1 MVLKMGFKFI
11 SLTGLNLHFWLLCTL
26 IMSVFMSTSEA
37 QTPVKNDTAA
47 DFTPASNNQRDAPS
61 QSNSTIKSLLQQF
74 VKNGSSQIFDGTF
87 VYFFEDKIQTVKVHR
102 DINEQGKVVEEFV
115 PLDSKQNK
123 STRVLENQ
131 YCLLNNDW
139 QYQFQAMS
147 SSFPFRVNNFY
158 EQLQRHYDFKL
169 SDIVTVAGT
178 PAIGLYIKN
187 KDPYRYGYQLW
198 FEPRTATLLKYKL
211 VGQKDNVIEQ
221 YLFTDIKIHNDPELE
236 NNSTLLKESN
246 LSQLD
251 SCSHQ
256 FEGMTKAFEQYF
268 FIKKIPE
275 GYEPVSY
282 RKGYIN
288 DSERQAFQFQLSDG
302 LSTVSIFIEDSKK
315 SSKKING
322 VVKLGP
328 VNVAGKTIGKYQ
340 VTVIGAIPIVSALH
354 FIDAVKLF
362 EDEYSSLNQ
371 TKNNQ

>member
-1 MVLKMGFKFI
+1 MSFKFI
-11 SLTGLNLHFWLLCTL
+11 NLTGLNLHFWLLFTL
-26 IMSVFMSTSEA
+26 IMTVFMSTSEA
-37 QTPVKNDTAA
+37 QTAVKNDTAA
-47 DFTPASNNQRDAPS
+47 VFTPASKDKPEAPGH
-61 QSNSTIKSLLQQF
+61 SNLSIESLLQQF
-74 VKNGSSQIFDGTF
+74 VKNGSRQIFDGTF
-87 VYFFEDKIQTVKVHR
+87 VYFFEDKIQTIKVHR
-102 DINEQGKVVEEFV
+102 KKNEQGNVVEEFV
-115 PLDSKQNK
+115 PMDSKQNK
-123 STRVLENQ
+123 SARVLENQ

-158 EQLQRHYDFKL
+158 QQLQRYYHFTL
-169 SDIVTVAGT
+169 SDVVTVAGT
-178 PAIGLYIKN
+178 PAIGLHIKN

-211 VGQKDNVIEQ
+211 VDQKDNVIEQ

-236 NNSTLLKESN
+236 NNSTLLNESN

-251 SCSHQ
+251 LCYQQ
-256 FEGMTKAFEQYF
+256 FQGMKKAFEQF
-268 FIKKIPE
+268 FYINKMPD

-288 DSERQAFQFQLSDG
+288 DSDRQAFQFQLSDG
-302 LSTVSIFIEDSKK
+302 LATVSIFIEDSKK
-315 SSKKING
+315 SSKRING

-354 FIDAVKLF
+354 FIDAVKLY
-362 EDEYSSLNQ
+362 EDEYSSLNP